1 MYKPGWRQWFDAL
14 LKPEI
19 SSELRDVIAT
29 QRKTVPVIWL
39 LGKTGSG
46 KSSIVQALTGDDKA
60 RIGNGFEPCTA
71 TAHFYDHPSDAPVMR
86 FLDTRGLGES
96 EYDPTDDLQQCQTA
110 SHVAVIITRV
120 DDPNQKVLTDALK
133 QLVKLSANTP
143 IVHVHSAL
151 HTVNDDNL
159 QRAIKHNADQIKAT
173 LAFEVPQVSIDF
185 TQAEDGFDDRE
196 VGLAQLQ
203 AALMELAP
211 KLAQVMSSHDI
222 SDDESRLF
230 SINRKQVLGY
240 AGAAAAADVVPAVGM
255 VVVPSVQGKLL
266 HALAGS
272 YGLPWDRK
280 LITEF
285 VTAMGSGFLYR
296 YAVSLLI
303 RQAGKFIP
311 VYGQSAGA
319 AAAASI
325 SFASTYALGRAACLY
340 FYKRSTQQSV
350 DPEQLRA
357 AFSDAFKATRNSRS
371 T

>member
-1 MYKPGWRQWFDAL
+1 MYKPGWRRWFDAM

-19 SSELRDVIAT
+19 SSELREILAA
-29 QRKTVPVIWL
+29 QRNTVPVIWL

-46 KSSIVQALTGDDKA
+46 KSSIVHALTGDDKA
-60 RIGNGFEPCTA
+60 TIGNGFEPCTS
-71 TAHFYDHPSDAPVMR
+71 TAQFYDHPNNAPVMR

-96 EYDPTDDLQQCQTA
+96 DYNPADDLKQCENA

-120 DDPNQKVLTDALK
+120 DDPNQKVLVDALK
-133 QLVKLSANTP
+133 QLVTLSASTP
-143 IVHVHSAL
+143 ILHVHSAL
-151 HTVNDDNL
+151 HTVNHDDIA
-159 QRAIKHNADQIKAT
+159 RAIKHNRDQIKST
-173 LAFEVPQVSIDF
+173 LGFEVQQVNIDF
-185 TQAEDGFDDRE
+185 TQPEDGFDDPV

-203 AALMELAP
+203 SALIELVP
-211 KLAQVMSSHDI
+211 KLAHTLSRGHV

-230 SINRKQVLGY
+230 IANRKQVLGY
-240 AGAAAAADVVPAVGM
+240 AGAAAAADVVPAMGM
-255 VVVPSVQGKLL
+255 VAVPSIQGKLL

-285 VTAMGSGFLYR
+285 VTALGSGFLYR
-296 YAVSLLI
+296 YAVSLLV
-303 RQAGKFIP
+303 RQVGKFVP

-340 FYKRSTQQSV
+340 FYRRSTHQSI
-350 DPEQLRA
+350 DPEQLRT
-357 AFSDAFKATRNSRS
+357 AFTDAFNTTHQKQK
-371 T
+371 